1 MLFLLYYYQ
10 HLSPFFLHPLEAAVS
25 PNLLATKLYIPPGR
39 KDHVHRPRLTQILDQ
54 GWQQNKKLT
63 LVSAA
68 AGYGKTTLVTAWLHS
83 LAVESAWL
91 SLDEGDNDPALFLA
105 YLIAALG
112 QIDERVGA
120 NTRLMLQSP
129 QPLPPELVLTS
140 LINEIAVVS
149 KPFILALDDYHVIQ
163 AMPVH
168 RQLEFL
174 VEHQPPHMH
183 LIIITREDPP
193 LPLARL
199 RARGQM
205 VEIRQAD
212 LRFSPQ
218 ECTDFLGRIMGLE
231 LSSNDI
237 AALERR
243 TEGWIAGLQL
253 AALSMQGCD
262 DLPGFIQAF
271 SGSSYYVLEY
281 LISEVVNQQP
291 ADVQAFLLK
300 TSILDRLCGSLCD
313 AVAGREGSGALL
325 DRLEHANLF
334 LIPLD
339 QSRTWY
345 RYHRLFAELLR
356 QRLHASQGFAESE
369 LHRLAS
375 RWFAA
380 ERLLPEAI
388 QHALAAA
395 DWDGAAELISRNAED
410 LLRNGELVTLL
421 GWIKTLPD
429 EGICQRPQLCL
440 DYGWALSLT
449 GQLDAADLYLRR
461 AEAAA
466 QGDDALLGTVL
477 VGLAY
482 NLRVRGEAQQA
493 IDVALRARALLPPE
507 DQLSHGLVALT
518 LGLSYLNIGNLPA
531 AEQVFLQVDQAAQQS
546 QNHYA
551 RMTALTYLAIIQ
563 SVYGRL
569 HRAAE
574 LCRQVIQ
581 LGGQSPTVAPGH
593 IELGTLLYEWNDLET
608 AARHLEIGIQQSER
622 MGNILIQSDG
632 YRALAALQQARGD
645 YTGAM
650 ATLQQADQLAESHQA
665 SPANRALNATFRVR
679 LALAQ
684 GDLAAAQVWA
694 AQATA
699 PADTPQPTAHLG
711 LTPAR
716 LLLAQGEK
724 AAAAAALAHIYAAA
738 RKYAWGTGL
747 IEIRALQSLAAETP
761 AQALHFLNQALALAQ
776 PEGYIR
782 TFVDK
787 GEPMRALLERLKAQG
802 GELKGYIQV
811 LLAAFAGAERPSP
824 AQPPVDRLS
833 DRELDVLR
841 LMAQGLSNGE
851 IAGRLVVSV
860 GTVKSHVHNIIDKL
874 AVRSRTQAVARAQE
888 LKLL

>member
-1 MLFLLYYYQ
+1 M
-10 HLSPFFLHPLEAAVS
+10 S
-25 PNLLATKLYIPPGR
+25 PNLIATKLYIPPGR
-39 KDHVHRPRLTQILDQ
+39 KNHVPRPRLAQRLDQ
-54 GWQQNKKLT
+54 VWQQNKKLT

-68 AGYGKTTLVTAWLHS
+68 AGYGKTTLVTEWLHS
-83 LAVESAWL
+83 LAVKTAWL
-91 SLDEGDNDPALFLA
+91 SLDEGDNDPVRFLA

-112 QIDERVGA
+112 QIDERVGT

-149 KPFILALDDYHVIQ
+149 DPFVLALDDYHVIQ

-174 VEHQPPHMH
+174 VEHQPPQMH
-183 LIIITREDPP
+183 LVLITREDPP

-212 LRFSPQ
+212 LRFSPP
-218 ECTDFLGRIMGLE
+218 ECADFLGRIIGLE
-231 LSSNDI
+231 LSPGDI
-237 AALERR
+237 AILERR

-253 AALSMQGCD
+253 AALSLQGCG

-281 LISEVVNQQP
+281 LISEVFEQQP
-291 ADVQAFLLK
+291 AEVQAFLLK

-313 AVAGREGSGALL
+313 AVAGRSGSAALL

-345 RYHRLFAELLR
+345 RYHRLFADLLR
-356 QRLHASQGFAESE
+356 QRLSLSGIATEAS

-380 ERLLPEAI
+380 EGLLPEAI
-388 QHALAAA
+388 QHALSAA
-395 DWDGAAELISRNAED
+395 DWDAAVELISQNTVAM
-410 LLRNGELVTLL
+410 LRNGELFTLL
-421 GWIKTLPD
+421 GWVKALPD
-429 EGICQRPQLCL
+429 DEICQRPQLCR

-449 GQLDAADLYLRR
+449 GQLDAADHYLRR
-461 AEAAA
+461 AEIAA
-466 QGDDALLGTVL
+466 QGKDDLLASIL

-482 NLRVRGEAQQA
+482 NLRVRGDTQA
-493 IDVALRARALLPPE
+493 AIETALRARALLPPA
-507 DQLSHGLVALT
+507 DQLSHGLVELT

-531 AEQVFLQVDQAAQQS
+531 AEQAFLKVDQAAQLS
-546 QNHYA
+546 QNQYA
-551 RMTALTYLAIIQ
+551 RMTALTYLGIIH
-563 SVYGRL
+563 STHGRL
-569 HRAAE
+569 HQAAE

-581 LGGQSPTVAPGH
+581 LGGQSPTVAPAH
-593 IELGTLLYEWNDLET
+593 IALGARLYEWNDLEA

-622 MGNILIQSDG
+622 MGNIPIQSDG
-632 YRALAALQQARGD
+632 YHALAVLQRATDDYQGALD
-645 YTGAM
+645 
-650 ATLQQADQLAESHQA
+650 TLQKADQLAEMHQG
-665 SPANRALNATFRVR
+665 SPAIRTHNNIIRVQ

-694 AQATA
+694 DQISTAQPDSSAG
-699 PADTPQPTAHLG
+699 PTRAASRLE

-716 LLLAQGEK
+716 LLLARGEK
-724 AAAAAALAHIYAAA
+724 AAAAAALAQVYEAASQVG
-738 RKYAWGTGL
+738 WGAGL
-747 IEIRALQSLAAETP
+747 VEIRALQALAAETP
-761 AQALHFLNQALALAQ
+761 SQALEFLRQALGMAQ

-782 TFVDK
+782 TFVDQ
-787 GEPMRALLERLKAQG
+787 GEPMRALLDRLRAQG
-802 GELKGYIQV
+802 GELKGYIQT
-811 LLAAFAGAERPSP
+811 LLAAFVSTHPPFP
-824 AQPPVDRLS
+824 AQGPVDRLS
-833 DRELDVLR
+833 ERELDVLR
-841 LMAQGLSNGE
+841 LIAQGLSNAE
-851 IAGRLVVSV
+851 IAGRLVVTL
-860 GTVKSHVHNIIDKL
+860 GTVKTHVHNIIEKL